1 MSQKVSPKNKKKL
14 TEKERIARRKRS
26 LRRFKPQANRNRNTY
41 FNKNSAQTIQRV
53 WRGSKTRK
61 SNNLH
66 KMYSNKAKEYN
77 NITRSR
83 RNNVASAQQ
92 EKRQALEY
100 KKKGYGY
107 GQGQRDHAMEYR
119 NNTNIVY
126 ADALKIN
133 ADKSQK
139 ILNEK
144 RNAIK
149 RLATKQKYS
158 RYRTPAERAA
168 AREAANQV
176 LREMAQ
182 NNANNADNAWRE
194 VGQYGPTYVKHSP
207 GIYEE
212 EGETYSTYG
221 WGGRRK
227 IRRTHRHKK
236 RKGRRKKGGHHEL
249 VLLAGAAGMKVY
261 NSLTKKKRRKKRKR
275 KTKRK

>member
-14 TEKERIARRKRS
+14 TEKERIARRTRS

-83 RNNVASAQQ
+83 RENLIKYNK
-92 EKRQALEY
+92 EKQLALEFQ
-100 KKKGYGY
+100 KKGYGY
-107 GQGQRDHAMEYR
+107 GPGQRNPKEMMKNVQNVE
-119 NNTNIVY
+119 Y
-126 ADALKIN
+126 ADTLKIN
-133 ADKSQK
+133 AGKSQK
-139 ILNEK
+139 ILNK
-144 RNAIK
+144 QK
-149 RLATKQKYS
+149 YWLKKLATKQKYS
-158 RYRTPAERAA
+158 RYQTPAERAA
-168 AREAANQV
+168 AKEAANQV

-182 NNANNADNAWRE
+182 NNTNNDWRE

-212 EGETYSTYG
+212 EDEIHNTYG

-227 IRRTHRHKK
+227 IRRKHKRK
-236 RKGRRKKGGHHEL
+236 TRKKGKGRRKKGGLHEL

-261 NSLTKKKRRKKRKR
+261 NSLTKKKRRKKGNAKR
-275 KTKRK
+275 K